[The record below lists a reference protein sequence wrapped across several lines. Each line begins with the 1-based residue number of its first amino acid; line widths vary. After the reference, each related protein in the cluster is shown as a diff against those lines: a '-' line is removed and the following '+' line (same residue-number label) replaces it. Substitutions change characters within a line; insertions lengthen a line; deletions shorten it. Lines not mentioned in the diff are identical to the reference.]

1 MFPVKQN
8 INQHCIKETHMRR
21 LRWPPKQS
29 PSRRWLYTGGPHA
42 PSTPKKRILTQGS
55 QTFTDRNQH
64 PKQ

>member
-1 MFPVKQN
+1 
-8 INQHCIKETHMRR
+8 MRR